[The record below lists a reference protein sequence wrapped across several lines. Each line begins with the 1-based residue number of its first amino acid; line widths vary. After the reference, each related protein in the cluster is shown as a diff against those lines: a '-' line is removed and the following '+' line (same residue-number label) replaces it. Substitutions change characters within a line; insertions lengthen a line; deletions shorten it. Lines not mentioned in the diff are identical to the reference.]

1 MDNRVVCRS
10 EYQYEQTP
18 TALVW
23 DGKRLE
29 IDAILAEWRSPQGK
43 SFRVQ
48 AGDAGIF
55 DLFYDAASSSWE
67 ISPL

>member
-1 MDNRVVCRS
+1 
-10 EYQYEQTP
+10 
-18 TALVW
+18 LVW

-55 DLFYDAASSSWE
+55 ELIYDAASSSWE